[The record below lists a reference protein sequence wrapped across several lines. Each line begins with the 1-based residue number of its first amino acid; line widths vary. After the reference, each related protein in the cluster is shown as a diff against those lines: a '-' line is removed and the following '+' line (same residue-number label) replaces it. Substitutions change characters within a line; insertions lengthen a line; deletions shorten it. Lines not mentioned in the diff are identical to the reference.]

1 MSVPLK
7 VLIVEDSEDDA
18 ALLLRQLKRG
28 GYEPAWER
36 VDTAEAMRS
45 ALQEGTWDVV
55 IADYSMPRFSAPAA
69 LKLLKEFGLDI
80 PLIVVS
86 GTVGEDVA
94 VATMRAGAHDYL
106 LKDSLTRLAP
116 AVERELR
123 EVEVR
128 KARKQ
133 AEEDLVLRVEEL
145 ARSNAELEQFAYV
158 ASHDLQEPLRIIT
171 THCDLLRIRCEGRL
185 DAEADDYI
193 NFVVHAATRM
203 RALVKDLLTYS
214 RVAVSENGTRL
225 ERIDCERVLND
236 ALANLSASI
245 SEKAAIVTHDPLP
258 TVTADPVQMEQ
269 LFQNLIGNAIK
280 FHGDVPPEV
289 HVGAR
294 KKRSDWLFSVAD
306 NGIGIDRQY
315 EDKIF
320 AVFQRL
326 HKQGRYPGTG
336 VGLAICKKIVERHGG
351 RIWFE
356 SEPGNGSTFYFS
368 LPAERRQSL

>member
-18 ALLLRQLKRG
+18 ALLPRQLKRG

-145 ARSNAELEQFAYV
+145 ARSNAELEQFASSCMQPRECAHSSKTCSPIP
-158 ASHDLQEPLRIIT
+158 ASRSVRTGP
-171 THCDLLRIRCEGRL
+171 
-185 DAEADDYI
+185 A
-193 NFVVHAATRM
+193 
-203 RALVKDLLTYS
+203 
-214 RVAVSENGTRL
+214 
-225 ERIDCERVLND
+225 
-236 ALANLSASI
+236 LSASI
-245 SEKAAIVTHDPLP
+245 A
-258 TVTADPVQMEQ
+258 
-269 LFQNLIGNAIK
+269 
-280 FHGDVPPEV
+280 
-289 HVGAR
+289 
-294 KKRSDWLFSVAD
+294 
-306 NGIGIDRQY
+306 
-315 EDKIF
+315 
-320 AVFQRL
+320 
-326 HKQGRYPGTG
+326 
-336 VGLAICKKIVERHGG
+336 
-351 RIWFE
+351 
-356 SEPGNGSTFYFS
+356 NGS
-368 LPAERRQSL
+368 